1 MKRRLTALL
10 LVLIC
15 LPLTACQ
22 KQQNLYSATWFD
34 LFDTV
39 AIVQGYADS
48 QDSWNAQT
56 QAMYSDLQRYNELFD
71 IYHHYDGVIN
81 LYDVNARA
89 AAAPVQVSDEL
100 YAFLRWCKDTAYPAA
115 NGATNIAAG
124 AVLRLWH
131 DARESDSPVP
141 PDADAIAAAL
151 AHIDVEDLVLDDAAQ
166 TVYFADPEMALDVG
180 AVGKGYAVEQTARAA
195 QARGLT
201 SALLNIGGNVRAIG
215 TKPGG
220 KPWTAG
226 VENPWGDDPAYI
238 QAVELADG
246 DSLVIS
252 GDYQRYF
259 EYDGVRYAHLID
271 LTTGYPARYVS
282 SVAVLARADTGGLAD
297 ALSTGLFCLPEET
310 GQALAAQNHYAVL
323 WMRPDETER
332 RLAAIK
338 TTPRL
343 PEIGGYIFAVN
354 LYKLYNSHRCGLMIV
369 RQSRSPCSKPWMRTS
384 AVAMFVATGTLCTSQ
399 MRSRFISFGSLGL
412 ALMGS
417 RKKSSMSTSSQAMRA
432 TICSAPPWPPGRNFV
447 TFSPAFSSTRRP
459 VVPVASRRCCSKIW
473 RYAIQNCTINSF
485 LESWAINAIVI
496 GKCHHPSQQSTIY

>member
-1 MKRRLTALL
+1 MKRRLAA
-10 LVLIC
+10 LVLAMLLC

-22 KQQNLYSATWFD
+22 KQQKLYSATWFD

-39 AIVQGYADS
+39 AVVQGYAAS
-48 QDSWNAQT
+48 QQDWDR
-56 QAMYSDLQRYNELFD
+56 QAAVLYDDLAHYNQLFD
-71 IYHHYDGVIN
+71 IYNHYDDVVN
-81 LYDVNARA
+81 LYDVNAQA
-89 AAAPVQVSDEL
+89 AAAPVRVGDEL
-100 YAFLRWCKDTAYPAA
+100 YAFLRWCKDTAYPATD
-115 NGATNIAAG
+115 GATNIAAG

-131 DARESDSPVP
+131 DARESDSPAP

-151 AHIDVEDLVLDDAAQ
+151 AHIDIEDLVLDDAAQ

-323 WMRPDETER
+323 WMHPDET
-332 RLAAIK
+332 
-338 TTPRL
+338 T
-343 PEIGGYIFAVN
+343 
-354 LYKLYNSHRCGLMIV
+354 
-369 RQSRSPCSKPWMRTS
+369 SRS
-384 AVAMFVATGTLCTSQ
+384 AD
-399 MRSRFISFGSLGL
+399 
-412 ALMGS
+412 
-417 RKKSSMSTSSQAMRA
+417 
-432 TICSAPPWPPGRNFV
+432 WP
-447 TFSPAFSSTRRP
+447 
-459 VVPVASRRCCSKIW
+459 
-473 RYAIQNCTINSF
+473 Q
-485 LESWAINAIVI
+485 
-496 GKCHHPSQQSTIY
+496 

>member
-1 MKRRLTALL
+1 MKRRRTALL
-10 LVLIC
+10 LVLLC
-15 LPLTACQ
+15 LPLTACP
-22 KQQNLYSATWFD
+22 KQQYLYSATWFD

-81 LYDVNARA
+81 LYDV
-89 AAAPVQVSDEL
+89 
-100 YAFLRWCKDTAYPAA
+100 
-115 NGATNIAAG
+115 
-124 AVLRLWH
+124 
-131 DARESDSPVP
+131 
-141 PDADAIAAAL
+141 
-151 AHIDVEDLVLDDAAQ
+151 
-166 TVYFADPEMALDVG
+166 
-180 AVGKGYAVEQTARAA
+180 TARAA

-310 GQALAAQNHYAVL
+310 GQALAAQNHSAVL
-323 WMRPDETER
+323 WMRPDET
-332 RLAAIK
+332 
-338 TTPRL
+338 
-343 PEIGGYIFAVN
+343 
-354 LYKLYNSHRCGLMIV
+354 
-369 RQSRSPCSKPWMRTS
+369 
-384 AVAMFVATGTLCTSQ
+384 TSQ
-399 MRSRFISFGSLGL
+399 
-412 ALMGS
+412 
-417 RKKSSMSTSSQAMRA
+417 
-432 TICSAPPWPPGRNFV
+432 SADWP
-447 TFSPAFSSTRRP
+447 
-459 VVPVASRRCCSKIW
+459 
-473 RYAIQNCTINSF
+473 Q
-485 LESWAINAIVI
+485 
-496 GKCHHPSQQSTIY
+496 